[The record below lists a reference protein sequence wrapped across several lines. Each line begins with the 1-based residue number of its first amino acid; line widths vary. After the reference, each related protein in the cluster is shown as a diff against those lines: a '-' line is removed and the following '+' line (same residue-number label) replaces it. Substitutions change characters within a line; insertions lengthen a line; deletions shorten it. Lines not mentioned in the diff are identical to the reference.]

1 MSEDVNNLSAP
12 VDAQPVMASA
22 EKTPTQLSDRE
33 QRRWGSEARGGRTRR
48 EEIRHDSGANVSQ
61 NDTHIVNGK
70 THTFTVTT
78 SDGFYQ

>member
-33 QRRWGSEARGGRTRR
+33 QRTWGSEARRGEGRENQAGRNPT
-48 EEIRHDSGANVSQ
+48 
-61 NDTHIVNGK
+61 
-70 THTFTVTT
+70 
-78 SDGFYQ
+78 